1 MLKNSSLNSNVSFS
15 LVHYEQKNLIW
26 KVKFCKLYQHFLLF
40 QCIKYV
46 FFVSCWVQKE
56 WVSFL
61 QWFTMGQE
69 SQNLLSSMN
78 RVHRK
83 KLSDR
88 GRWSFKN
95 TIFSNAILHIPKI
108 LICKTKSIPRHH
120 GTGGALGQVPHL
132 IQDLHLYFHYVN
144 VKQCWLCHTF
154 EKIYLLCFYLDA
166 YCLYR
171 YPRIKK
177 GK

>member
-1 MLKNSSLNSNVSFS
+1 MYFLYHV
-15 LVHYEQKNLIW
+15 E
-26 KVKFCKLYQHFLLF
+26 CKRNECL
-40 QCIKYV
+40 
-46 FFVSCWVQKE
+46 
-56 WVSFL
+56 FL

-88 GRWSFKN
+88 GGWSFKN
-95 TIFSNAILHIPKI
+95 SIFSNAILHIPKI

-154 EKIYLLCFYLDA
+154 EKKYLLCFYLDA